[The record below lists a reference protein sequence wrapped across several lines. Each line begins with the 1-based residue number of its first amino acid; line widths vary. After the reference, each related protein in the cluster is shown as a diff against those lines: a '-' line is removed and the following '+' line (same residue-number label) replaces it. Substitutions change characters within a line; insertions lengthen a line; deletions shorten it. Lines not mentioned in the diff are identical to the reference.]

1 MPYQALRDRVILK
14 RVEKAKDVKS
24 PFITPEVAKERP
36 QECEVVGVSDGYT
49 SDFGVRFFPPVAV
62 GDKVLIGKYSGS
74 EHKVDGEDLL
84 FVRWDEILAVEPRPN
99 TGLVIS
105 DSLMSAE
112 EALQTS
118 PTYGGTIRRPISGMN
133 AYAPPLNAE
142 LATKEE
148 VSAKLRASI
157 EHALIPS
164 EETKVAFR
172 PFIAEPDEIEVKP
185 QPAAPVAA
193 SVSTPLTEIDGDDIP
208 F

>member
-1 MPYQALRDRVILK
+1 MPYQALRDRAILK

-84 FVRWDEILAVEPRPN
+84 FVRWEEILAVEPRPN

-118 PTYGGTIRRPISGMN
+118 PTYGGIIRGFKDYTTPFPGV
-133 AYAPPLNAE
+133 P
-142 LATKEE
+142 ATQEE
-148 VSAKLRASI
+148 FAAKLRASI
-157 EHALIPS
+157 ESASRHPLQVDHTTKSPIIPGG
-164 EETKVAFR
+164 EGQGE
-172 PFIAEPDEIEVKP
+172 
-185 QPAAPVAA
+185 
-193 SVSTPLTEIDGDDIP
+193 
-208 F
+208 